1 MSNISSILPGFHS
14 TDPDTCQ
21 WVVEQYENRDNKNL
35 TLVEWVAASKAILE
49 KEIR

>member
-1 MSNISSILPGFHS
+1 MNNINTILPGLHS
-14 TDPDTCQ
+14 TDPDVCE

-49 KEIR
+49 QQIR

>member
-1 MSNISSILPGFHS
+1 VSNINNILPGFHS
-14 TDPDTCQ
+14 TDPEVCR

-35 TLVEWVAASKAILE
+35 ILVEWVAASKAILE

>member
-1 MSNISSILPGFHS
+1 VNNTNTILPGFHS
-14 TDPDTCQ
+14 TDPEVCQ

-49 KEIR
+49 QQIR